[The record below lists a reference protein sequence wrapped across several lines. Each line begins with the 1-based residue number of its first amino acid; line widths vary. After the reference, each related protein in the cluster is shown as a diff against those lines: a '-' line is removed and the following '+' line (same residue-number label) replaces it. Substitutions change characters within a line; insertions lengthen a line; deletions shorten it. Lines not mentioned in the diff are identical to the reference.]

1 MEAPAKFV
9 PSDVLYWSR
18 GRLGGWQLGCVC
30 AVGIRVVRKN
40 ILHSAKGKRRRTF
53 SPTCPSIRRHGGR
66 GEVGV
71 AELTASA
78 GAEESCGK
86 QVEIRGVPAGVRPRF
101 TLEDQGRSTTSS
113 SKRRHHRSPGAFK
126 IELLVSTC
134 FLNTG
139 FREMDQDHSL
149 VKKLNIS
156 IDLVVYSTII
166 IDKIRVASSPLVDN
180 FLVTEDGEG
189 IRRERGRSR
198 GTQRACF
205 T

>member
-101 TLEDQGRSTTSS
+101 TLEDQGRSTTSTAVAANGDTTPYG
-113 SKRRHHRSPGAFK
+113 SPGASK
-126 IELLVSTC
+126 SSC
-134 FLNTG
+134 WS
-139 FREMDQDHSL
+139 QA
-149 VKKLNIS
+149 
-156 IDLVVYSTII
+156 
-166 IDKIRVASSPLVDN
+166 ASGPLSSYKSPD
-180 FLVTEDGEG
+180 F
-189 IRRERGRSR
+189 
-198 GTQRACF
+198 
-205 T
+205 

>member
-9 PSDVLYWSR
+9 PNDVLYWSR

-53 SPTCPSIRRHGGR
+53 SPTCPSIRQHGGR

-113 SKRRHHRSPGAFK
+113 SKRRHHM
-126 IELLVSTC
+126 VSGSATAP
-134 FLNTG
+134 
-139 FREMDQDHSL
+139 Q
-149 VKKLNIS
+149 
-156 IDLVVYSTII
+156 
-166 IDKIRVASSPLVDN
+166 PLYAAVRCTTKFENGCQEWTLDTHFGN
-180 FLVTEDGEG
+180 SYFAAGVPIL
-189 IRRERGRSR
+189 
-198 GTQRACF
+198 
-205 T
+205 

>member
-113 SKRRHHRSPGAFK
+113 SKRRHHMVSGSTSSDYPRPPQPLNHPLSIQNRGAGLQAF
-126 IELLVSTC
+126 IS
-134 FLNTG
+134 LNT
-139 FREMDQDHSL
+139 
-149 VKKLNIS
+149 
-156 IDLVVYSTII
+156 
-166 IDKIRVASSPLVDN
+166 RVQGGPLSS
-180 FLVTEDGEG
+180 
-189 IRRERGRSR
+189 
-198 GTQRACF
+198 
-205 T
+205 

>member
-30 AVGIRVVRKN
+30 VRACVRACVPACIRWSVGIRVVRKN

-101 TLEDQGRSTTSS
+101 TLEDQGRSTTSTAVAANGDTTPDG
-113 SKRRHHRSPGAFK
+113 SPGAFK
-126 IELLVSTC
+126 IELLVSSC
-134 FLNTG
+134 FRPL
-139 FREMDQDHSL
+139 
-149 VKKLNIS
+149 
-156 IDLVVYSTII
+156 
-166 IDKIRVASSPLVDN
+166 SS
-180 FLVTEDGEG
+180 
-189 IRRERGRSR
+189 
-198 GTQRACF
+198 
-205 T
+205 

>member
-113 SKRRHHRSPGAFK
+113 SKRRHHM
-126 IELLVSTC
+126 VSGSATAP
-134 FLNTG
+134 
-139 FREMDQDHSL
+139 Q
-149 VKKLNIS
+149 
-156 IDLVVYSTII
+156 
-166 IDKIRVASSPLVDN
+166 PLYAALI
-180 FLVTEDGEG
+180 FF
-189 IRRERGRSR
+189 SR
-198 GTQRACF
+198 GTLYNKMGVIKSGLFRFLHPFGNSYFAAGVPIL
-205 T
+205 

>member
-1 MEAPAKFV
+1 
-9 PSDVLYWSR
+9 
-18 GRLGGWQLGCVC
+18 
-30 AVGIRVVRKN
+30 VGIRVVRKN

-53 SPTCPSIRRHGGR
+53 SPTCPSIRRHGADGGR

-71 AELTASA
+71 AELPASA

-113 SKRRHHRSPGAFK
+113 SKRRHHMAPGAFK
-126 IELLVSTC
+126 IELLVSSC

-156 IDLVVYSTII
+156 IDLVVYNTII
-166 IDKIRVASSPLVDN
+166 IDEIRVLN
-180 FLVTEDGEG
+180 TNIET
-189 IRRERGRSR
+189 IK
-198 GTQRACF
+198 T
-205 T
+205 